1 VNRILN
7 PVNSPRFLSKKD
19 FAAHRGVGK
28 SAVSNWVKKGWVVE
42 AEDPADGVIKVD
54 VPRTEAKLN
63 AYLDPARGRPKAAD
77 SQVQGELPIAAAPA
91 RTEPAGG
98 SLADVRTDLIRQQ
111 TEKLQLENAR
121 RAGDLVP
128 IEEFTRRAAE
138 YARVSR
144 ERVIAIVR
152 TQAEWLASAK
162 DPRAIIAKLQ
172 DEIER
177 GFADLADQ
185 IAAGELAEAA
195 DDDAEDDAAVAAEVT
210 AALVEEE
217 ADEREVG

>member
-1 VNRILN
+1 MT
-7 PVNSPRFLSKKD
+7 KGQ
-19 FAAHRGVGK
+19 FAKHRGVGA

-42 AEDPADGVIKVD
+42 AEDPADGLIKVD

-77 SQVQGELPIAAAPA
+77 SQPQGDLALSAPSPAPA
-91 RTEPAGG
+91 QPAGG

-128 IEEFTRRAAE
+128 IEEYARRASE
-138 YARVSR
+138 FGRVAR
-144 ERVIAIVR
+144 ERMLSIVR
-152 TQAEWLASAK
+152 SQAEWLAAAR
-162 DPRAIIAKLQ
+162 DPRTVVAHME

-177 GFADLADQ
+177 AFADLAAQ
-185 IAAGELAEAA
+185 IASGDLADAGEL
-195 DDDAEDDAAVAAEVT
+195 DDAEDDAAVLAEV
-210 AALVEEE
+210 AEALAEGE
-217 ADEREVG
+217 ADEQEAG

>member
-1 VNRILN
+1 MN
-7 PVNSPRFLSKKD
+7 PPRFLSKKD

-77 SQVQGELPIAAAPA
+77 SQAQGELPMAAPP
-91 RTEPAGG
+91 RGEPAGG

-111 TEKLQLENAR
+111 TEKLQLDNAK

-144 ERVIAIVR
+144 ERMVAIVR

-162 DPRAIIAKLQ
+162 DPRAIVARLQ

-185 IAAGELAEAA
+185 IAAGELAEDAE
-195 DDDAEDDAAVAAEVT
+195 DTAEDDAAVAAEVT
-210 AALVEEE
+210 AALVEEDADQQE
-217 ADEREVG
+217 AG

>member
-1 VNRILN
+1 M
-7 PVNSPRFLSKKD
+7 NSPRFLSKKD

-77 SQVQGELPIAAAPA
+77 SQVQGELPIAAAA
-91 RTEPAGG
+91 TGSRAEPAGG

-111 TEKLQLENAR
+111 TERLLLENAR
-121 RAGDLVP
+121 RAGDLVAL
-128 IEEFTRRAAE
+128 EEFTRRAAE
-138 YARVSR
+138 YARVTR
-144 ERVIAIVR
+144 ERMIAIVR

-162 DPRAIIAKLQ
+162 DPRAIVARLQ

-177 GFADLADQ
+177 GFTDLADQ
-185 IAAGELAEAA
+185 IAAGDLVEEAEEAV
-195 DDDAEDDAAVAAEVT
+195 EDDAAVEAEVT

-217 ADEREVG
+217 AADEREVG

>member
-1 VNRILN
+1 MN
-7 PVNSPRFLSKKD
+7 PPRFLSKKD
-19 FAAHRGVGK
+19 FAARRGVGK

-63 AYLDPARGRPKAAD
+63 AYLDPARGRPRAAD
-77 SQVQGELPIAAAPA
+77 SQPQGELPMVAPGKAAPA
-91 RTEPAGG
+91 GE

-111 TEKLQLENAR
+111 TEKLLLENAR

-128 IEEFTRRAAE
+128 IEEYARRASE

-144 ERVIAIVR
+144 ERVLSIVR

-162 DPRAIIAKLQ
+162 DPRAIVAKLQ
-172 DEIER
+172 DEVER
-177 GFADLADQ
+177 AFADLAAQ
-185 IAAGELAEAA
+185 ITAGEITE
-195 DDDAEDDAAVAAEVT
+195 DPEEDGDGDADDAAVQAEVE
-210 AALVEEE
+210 AALVDEEV
-217 ADEREVG
+217 DEREVG